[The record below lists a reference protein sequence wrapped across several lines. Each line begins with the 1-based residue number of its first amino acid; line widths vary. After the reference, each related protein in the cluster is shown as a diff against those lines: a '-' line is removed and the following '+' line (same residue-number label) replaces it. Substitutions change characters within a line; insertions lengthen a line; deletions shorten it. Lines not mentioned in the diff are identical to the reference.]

1 MIELTSQTI
10 GYLVLATLDSKTRD
24 VESVIRDFKR
34 CLNHYDAWA
43 ESFFS
48 FSALDIEQVFKVGDE
63 VALVAPINR
72 SLFPSTT
79 TATCQAN
86 GSLTLVHMFQSSR
99 FVPIGNTPV
108 MVQRIDPNGGPLGEP
123 IHKTIGPS
131 GILEIT
137 ECDRNQQYRVSFY
150 PNVSNTHF
158 KALYASYQAVLAPLE
173 GWLRAEWT
181 STFEPLW
188 EGYSEA
194 NFLKR
199 YLSLHQA
206 YARGFG
212 EALYALWDSLKQL
225 FQWLSDPMGY
235 AEKLLHY
242 LSQEEFE
249 KLLKLG
255 TESLAKGLLVLS
267 DEPLLFIYVSA
278 MVSWMRM
285 LPPPYMN
292 ELLGEISADVLINLL
307 LCLATAGMGMAVRL
321 STKVLGGIKSQRARR
336 WLEHMAGQ
344 FGKFR
349 VDDHAEV
356 AKPILLGSSATP
368 IRTIPDV
375 PLKAG
380 DQVVSNPVPL
390 VRDKV
395 GQRTVLVRQEPV
407 DDVPV
412 SARNPAGDA
421 ATSSDKT
428 ATNGC
433 PVSMVTGEELL
444 TLTDGTLD
452 GVLPFEWTRLY
463 RTSAV
468 EVDCGLGFG
477 WSHSLAHR
485 LSVSGDSVV
494 WTDHEHRSTTLPL
507 PTVSRPAITNSLAE
521 AAIYLGALPDEL
533 VLSQGSRFYHFRDGV
548 LTAISDAYDNRLRIF
563 RNYLGQ
569 IERLDNGVGRSLF
582 LRYASGRIV
591 AVDYQIERAVDD
603 GPFVWVTEQNVVS
616 YAYDAA
622 GRLVSA
628 TNAVGESEIY
638 RYDEQHVIL
647 ERGLA
652 GGASF
657 FWEWERSGKAAR
669 CVRHWASF
677 SQMDTRYAWDDN
689 GQVTVFNAD
698 SSQEVYVHDQRARL
712 VRRVDP
718 DGAEHFKSY
727 DDKGRLTVEQ
737 DPLGGITAYQY
748 DEAGRLVALFPG
760 DDEPTSYE
768 HDNGFVRV
776 VRRGE
781 TVWKYERN
789 DQGDVTRRTDPDG
802 HSTDYSYNKRG
813 QLTQVWLPDHSCHRL
828 VWNERG
834 QLLEEQLP
842 NGGIKRYRYDDLG
855 RKISQEDEHGA
866 LTQFEWNHVGRLVQI
881 VLPSGDTRKYTYNS
895 YGKITAERDEL
906 GHVTRYEYTDGLHLI
921 SRRINADGSQVK
933 YRYDNVRLLLTE
945 IENEVGE
952 TYRLQYHAN
961 GLIQQETGFDGQRTA
976 YVYDL
981 NGNLQEKTEHGDD
994 GSQLVTRYERDYAG
1008 RLVRKTLPDG
1018 NHVDYAYD
1026 RQGNLLSVEDGH
1038 WALAY
1043 EYDSQNRLTA
1053 EHQGWGTLRYG
1064 YDACGQLQNLRL
1076 PDNNRLTFNHDKGG
1090 HLATVEL
1097 NGETLT
1103 SHLFKAGQ
1111 EHQRQQ
1117 GQLLSHYHYD
1127 DQQRLH
1133 AHAVTQQQHTLY
1145 QRHYDYDKAGNL
1157 THLLDTHK
1165 GEHHYHYDPLNR
1177 LTHAD
1182 HSQAELERFAHDPA
1196 GNLLMQNRPGPDIV
1210 AGNRLMIQGDHHYD
1224 YDAFGNLIRER
1235 RGKVHQLVTEY
1246 RYDCQHR
1253 LIGLKKP
1260 NGQTAS
1266 YRYDPFGRRIS
1277 KTVDGI
1283 KTEFFWQ
1290 GEKLI
1295 AEHHADRHRSYL
1307 YEPDSFRPLALL
1319 EGFGP
1324 NETKAYHYQL
1334 DHLGTPQEL
1343 TDTNGE
1349 IVWSAH
1355 YRAYGEISR
1364 LDIRKIENPLR
1375 FQGQYFD
1382 PESGLHYNRH
1392 RYYNPDIGRYLTP
1405 DPVKLAGGINAYQYV
1420 PNPTGWVD
1428 PLGLSSCPDGD
1439 GCKQGAISQR
1449 SSPSVNDGEP
1459 TLPQLTRA
1467 KRQERI
1473 DELAEANAYR
1483 RLDELEKATPGAH
1496 FLEKH
1501 GAQTTLASQ
1510 LERLNTARNPTTGTI
1525 ERYTSGPN
1533 VGEPKYPPAATH
1545 YLSHKDQLNSI
1556 YRAQLIFR
1564 RNGLAA
1570 SLQPMDMGKIVGEGY
1585 SRTNMEYSQ
1594 QRKARVILN
1603 NQGKPKTAYTE
1614 K

>member
-1 MIELTSQTI
+1 MTHPSHIALIEFELDGFHQS
-10 GYLVLATLDSKTRD
+10 LVLYRQQMDAWYSRALNSVSHGLDMPSLLGMDRVLRVGDSQRAVSIADTDSSTVAQCAVGGELKIESLF
-24 VESVIRDFKR
+24 ESV
-34 CLNHYDAWA
+34 YD
-43 ESFFS
+43 
-48 FSALDIEQVFKVGDE
+48 
-63 VALVAPINR
+63 
-72 SLFPSTT
+72 
-79 TATCQAN
+79 
-86 GSLTLVHMFQSSR
+86 
-99 FVPIGNTPV
+99 VPIGNIPV
-108 MVQRIDPNGGPLGEP
+108 EVIGLDDGSSTVIMLDEQGKGSHHCAAGGRYQVRVQGGV
-123 IHKTIGPS
+123 S
-131 GILEIT
+131 T
-137 ECDRNQQYRVSFY
+137 EQVD
-150 PNVSNTHF
+150 
-158 KALYASYQAVLAPLE
+158 ALFASYAGLTGDLEQWLRSEWSGFKPHWEQSTASAIGSGVLAGSWAAIRDVWDSIKLVQAILDDPLKYVE
-173 GWLRAEWT
+173 QLGAEAAKLAQLATDAPKVMEQAMLLASDEAALFLMLRTAMIWLDALPPGEIAEMAAGFVVSLLIDLVIGVVLT
-181 STFEPLW
+181 IALPAA
-188 EGYSEA
+188 GVA
-194 NFLKR
+194 
-199 YLSLHQA
+199 YLSLRLVKYGGQILEAAVGFVRGLLGILTKFMQA
-206 YARGFG
+206 VDRYKAVAVRGVVG
-212 EALYALWDSLKQL
+212 GLKQGRL
-225 FQWLSDPMGY
+225 QMRWK
-235 AEKLLHY
+235 AR
-242 LSQEEFE
+242 QNAV
-249 KLLKLG
+249 LKQ
-255 TESLAKGLLVLS
+255 A
-267 DEPLLFIYVSA
+267 
-278 MVSWMRM
+278 
-285 LPPPYMN
+285 
-292 ELLGEISADVLINLL
+292 
-307 LCLATAGMGMAVRL
+307 
-321 STKVLGGIKSQRARR
+321 
-336 WLEHMAGQ
+336 
-344 FGKFR
+344 
-349 VDDHAEV
+349 
-356 AKPILLGSSATP
+356 
-368 IRTIPDV
+368 
-375 PLKAG
+375 
-380 DQVVSNPVPL
+380 
-390 VRDKV
+390 
-395 GQRTVLVRQEPV
+395 EPV

-421 ATSSDKT
+421 AASSDKT
-428 ATNGC
+428 VTNGC

-452 GVLPFEWTRLY
+452 GILPFEWTRLY

-468 EVDCGLGFG
+468 EVDGGLGFG

-494 WTDHEHRSTTLPL
+494 WTDHENRSTTLPL

-521 AAIYLGALPDEL
+521 AAIYLGSLPDEL
-533 VLSQGSRFYHFRDGV
+533 VLSQGLRFYHFRDGV

-616 YAYDAA
+616 YGYDNF

-628 TNAVGESEIY
+628 TNAVGESEVY

-647 ERGLA
+647 ERSLA

-657 FWEWERSGKAAR
+657 FWAWERPGKAAR

-698 SSQEVYVHDQRARL
+698 GSQEVYVHDQRARL

-727 DDKGRLTVEQ
+727 DEKGRLTVEQ
-737 DPLGGITAYQY
+737 DPLGAITAYQY

-760 DDEPTSYE
+760 NDEPTTYE
-768 HDNGFVRV
+768 HDDGFVRV

-802 HSTDYSYNKRG
+802 NFTDYSYNKYG

-842 NGGIKRYRYDDLG
+842 NGGIKRYRYDNRG

-881 VLPSGDTRKYTYNS
+881 VLPSGDTRKYTYNA
-895 YGKITAERDEL
+895 YGKITSERDEL
-906 GHVTRYEYTDGLHLI
+906 GHVTRYEYADGLHLI
-921 SRRINADGSQVK
+921 SRRINADGTQVK

-976 YVYDL
+976 YIYDL

-994 GSQLVTRYERDYAG
+994 GSQLVTRYERDHAG

-1018 NHVDYAYD
+1018 NLIDYTYD

-1053 EHQGWGTLRYG
+1053 EHQGWGSLRYG

-1076 PDNNRLTFNHDKGG
+1076 PDNNRVVFNHDKGG

-1117 GQLLSHYHYD
+1117 GQLISHYHYD

-1145 QRHYDYDKAGNL
+1145 QRHYDYDKSGNL
-1157 THLLDTHK
+1157 IRLHDTRK
-1165 GEHHYHYDPLNR
+1165 GEHYYHYDPLSR
-1177 LTHAD
+1177 LTRAD
-1182 HSQAELERFAHDPA
+1182 HSQGEQEHFAHDPA
-1196 GNLLMQNRPGPDIV
+1196 GNLLMQDRPGPDIV

-1235 RGKVHQLVTEY
+1235 RGKGHQLVTKY

-1253 LIGLKKP
+1253 LIGIKKP

-1277 KTVDGI
+1277 KTVDGVT
-1283 KTEFFWQ
+1283 TEFFWQ
-1290 GEKLI
+1290 GDRLI
-1295 AEHHADRHRSYL
+1295 AEHQTECHRSYL

-1324 NETKAYHYQL
+1324 KETKPYHYQL

-1355 YRAYGEISR
+1355 YRSYGEISR
-1364 LDIRKIENPLR
+1364 LDINKIDNPLR

-1420 PNPTGWVD
+1420 SNPTGWVD
-1428 PLGLSSCPDGD
+1428 PLGLSCKKTNCPEG
-1439 GCKQGAISQR
+1439 
-1449 SSPSVNDGEP
+1449 PYSV
-1459 TLPQLTRA
+1459 
-1467 KRQERI
+1467 I
-1473 DELAEANAYR
+1473 V
-1483 RLDELEKATPGAH
+1483 PG
-1496 FLEKH
+1496 
-1501 GAQTTLASQ
+1501 G
-1510 LERLNTARNPTTGTI
+1510 
-1525 ERYTSGPN
+1525 
-1533 VGEPKYPPAATH
+1533 
-1545 YLSHKDQLNSI
+1545 
-1556 YRAQLIFR
+1556 
-1564 RNGLAA
+1564 GLAA
-1570 SLQPMDMGKIVGEGY
+1570 HEKAGGHLMKKHIGRSDKQLLDRLKQEPHIPAASTFYDRATAEQEVSTVLDKNKAKIDKFLKGTKNQTVITQKTEYPVGTSFKRNSTTAVSGKEIQLIIRRDHNMHTGY
-1585 SRTNMEYSQ
+1585 RIHTGFPN
-1594 QRKARVILN
+1594 
-1603 NQGKPKTAYTE
+1603 P
-1614 K
+1614 

>member
-1 MIELTSQTI
+1 MIEVTSQTI
-10 GYLVLATLDSKTRD
+10 GYLVLAAMDSKARD
-24 VESVIRDFKR
+24 VESVISDFKR
-34 CLNHYDAWA
+34 CLNSYDAWA

-72 SLFPSTT
+72 SIIPSSTV
-79 TATCQAN
+79 ATCQAN
-86 GSLTLVHMFQSSR
+86 GTLTLVHMFQSSR

-123 IHKTIGPS
+123 LHKTIGPS

-137 ECDRNQQYRVSFY
+137 ECDRNQKYRVSFY
-150 PNVSNTHF
+150 PNVSTAHF
-158 KALYASYQAVLAPLE
+158 KALYASYQSVIAPLE
-173 GWLRAEWT
+173 SWLRNEWD
-181 STFEPLW
+181 STFKPLW
-188 EGYSEA
+188 KGYSEA

-212 EALYALWDSLKQL
+212 ETLYSLWDNIKQL
-225 FQWLSDPMGY
+225 FQWFSDPLGH

-242 LSQEEFE
+242 LSQDEFE

-255 TESLAKGLLVLS
+255 TESIAKGLLVLS
-267 DEPLLFIYVSA
+267 DEPLLFIYLSA
-278 MVSWMRM
+278 TVSWIRM

-292 ELLGEISADVLINLL
+292 ELLGEISAEVLINLL
-307 LCLATAGMGMAVRL
+307 LCLATAGMGMAVRM

-344 FGKFR
+344 FGKAR
-349 VDDHAEV
+349 VDDHAEL
-356 AKPILLGSSATP
+356 AKPILLGSPATP
-368 IRTIPDV
+368 IRVIPDV

-380 DQVVSNPVPL
+380 DQVVSNPVTA
-390 VRDKV
+390 VRDKAK
-395 GQRTVLVRQEPV
+395 QQTVLVRQEHV
-407 DDVPV
+407 DDVPAA
-412 SARNPAGDA
+412 ARNLNGDA
-421 ATSSDKT
+421 AASSDKT

-444 TLTDGTLD
+444 TLTDGALD
-452 GVLPFEWTRLY
+452 GILPFEWTRLY

-494 WTDHEHRSTTLPL
+494 WKDHENRSTTLPL
-507 PTVSRPAITNSLAE
+507 PSSSRPAITNSLAE
-521 AAIYLGALPDEL
+521 AAIYLGSLPDEL
-533 VLSQGSRFYHFRDGV
+533 VLAQASRFYHFRDGV

-563 RNYLGQ
+563 RDVLGR
-569 IERLDNGVGRSLF
+569 IERLDNGVGRSLL
-582 LRYASGRIV
+582 LRYEFGRII
-591 AVDYQIERAVDD
+591 AVDYQIHRAK
-603 GPFVWVTEQNVVS
+603 GREPYVWVTEQNVVS
-616 YAYDAA
+616 YAYDDI

-628 TNAVGESEIY
+628 TNAVGESEVY
-638 RYDEQHVIL
+638 RYDDQHVIL

-657 FWEWERSGKAAR
+657 FWEWERAGKAAR

-737 DPLGGITAYQY
+737 DPLGAVTAYQY
-748 DEAGRLVALFPG
+748 DEAGCLVALFPG
-760 DDEPTSYE
+760 DDEPISYE

-776 VRRGE
+776 VRRGQA
-781 TVWKYERN
+781 VWKYERN
-789 DQGDVTRRTDPDG
+789 DQGDVIRKTDPDG
-802 HSTDYSYNKRG
+802 NCTDYSYNKYG
-813 QLTQVWLPDHSCHRL
+813 QLIGVWYPDHSSQRL

-842 NGGIKRYRYDDLG
+842 NGGVKRYRYDDRG
-855 RKISQEDEHGA
+855 RQVAREDEHGA
-866 LTQFEWNHVGRLVQI
+866 LTQYQWDSVGRLIRV
-881 VLPSGDTRKYTYNS
+881 VLPGGACREYSYNP

-906 GHVTRYEYTDGLHLI
+906 GHVTRYEYADGLHLI
-921 SRRINADGSQVK
+921 SRRINADGTQVK

-945 IENEVGE
+945 IQNETGE
-952 TYRLQYHAN
+952 TYRLHYHSN
-961 GLIQQETGFDGQRTA
+961 GLIQQEIGFDGQSTA

-981 NGNLQEKTEHGDD
+981 NGNLQEKTEDGDD
-994 GSQLVTRYERDYAG
+994 GSQLVTRYERDHAG

-1018 NHVDYAYD
+1018 NTVNYAYD
-1026 RQGNLLSVEDGH
+1026 RQGNLLSVDDGN

-1043 EYDSQNRLTA
+1043 EYDLQNRLTA

-1064 YDACGQLQNLRL
+1064 YDACGHLQKLRL
-1076 PDNNRLTFNHDKGG
+1076 PDNNRLVFNHRKGG
-1090 HLATVEL
+1090 DLSTIEL
-1097 NGETLT
+1097 NGAQLT
-1103 SHLFKAGQ
+1103 SHLFKDGR

-1117 GQLLSHYHYD
+1117 GQLLSRYQHD
-1127 DQQRLH
+1127 DQGRLFNQSIGD
-1133 AHAVTQQQHTLY
+1133 ATGAGY
-1145 QRHYDYDKAGNL
+1145 RRHYDYDKSGNL
-1157 THLLDTHK
+1157 TRLLDTRK

-1177 LTHAD
+1177 LTRAD
-1182 HSQAELERFAHDPA
+1182 HSQDVQERFGHDPA

-1210 AGNRLMIQGDHHYD
+1210 AGNRLMIQGDWHYD

-1235 RGKVHQLVTEY
+1235 RGKGHQLVTEY

-1253 LIGLKKP
+1253 LTGVTQP
-1260 NGQTAS
+1260 NGKTAS
-1266 YRYDPFGRRIS
+1266 YCYDPFGRRIS

-1283 KTEFFWQ
+1283 TTEFFWH
-1290 GEKLI
+1290 GDKLI
-1295 AEHHADRHRSYL
+1295 AEHRAGRHRSYI

-1324 NETKAYHYQL
+1324 KETKPYHYQL

-1343 TDTNGE
+1343 TAPDGE

-1355 YRAYGEISR
+1355 YRAYGEITR
-1364 LDIRKIENPLR
+1364 LDIGKVDDPLR

-1382 PESGLHYNRH
+1382 SESGLHYNRH

-1405 DPVKLAGGINAYQYV
+1405 DPVKLAGGINAYLYV
-1420 PNPTGWVD
+1420 PNPTGWID
-1428 PLGLSSCPDGD
+1428 PLGLSCKVGNCPGGILDTH
-1439 GCKQGAISQR
+1439 
-1449 SSPSVNDGEP
+1449 E
-1459 TLPQLTRA
+1459 
-1467 KRQERI
+1467 
-1473 DELAEANAYR
+1473 EAGGH
-1483 RLDELEKATPGAH
+1483 L
-1496 FLEKH
+1496 LEKH
-1501 GAQTTLASQ
+1501 VEQTDAQLFTR
-1510 LERLNTARNPTTGTI
+1510 LEL
-1525 ERYTSGPN
+1525 
-1533 VGEPKYPPAATH
+1533 EPHIPAASTFRNKKEAEALVSKSLTNRREEILKFLEGKKDKH
-1545 YLSHKDQLNSI
+1545 IINESSNLPVGLSAIRGAEASI
-1556 YRAQLIFR
+1556 PVYNF
-1564 RNGLAA
+1564 
-1570 SLQPMDMGKIVGEGY
+1570 
-1585 SRTNMEYSQ
+1585 
-1594 QRKARVILN
+1594 ILVLKR
-1603 NQGKPKTAYTE
+1603 KPKMPDGYLLLTGYPE